1 VRFGLDF
8 LRNQDLSNADV
19 RWAGLTPAQWG
30 MIAMF
35 GAGIWLVTQLR
46 KPPAHDDSQGLAA

>member
-1 VRFGLDF
+1 
-8 LRNQDLSNADV
+8 
-19 RWAGLTPAQWG
+19 